1 MQRRKSAA
9 SGAIQGPAGQP
20 RHVRVSPFSDLSV
33 AAKDVRLLG
42 LIGHAYREQRRLGQV
57 RATDRRVLV
66 PMRQKPHFTRSLK
79 HITPVQS
86 SREKYSPFAFPKI
99 MIV

>member
-1 MQRRKSAA
+1 M
-9 SGAIQGPAGQP
+9 
-20 RHVRVSPFSDLSV
+20 
-33 AAKDVRLLG
+33 LG
-42 LIGHAYREQRRLGQV
+42 LTEEIAGKPRTLKV
-57 RATDRRVLV
+57 TRAQLMAGLV